1 MLIAGLGS
9 VGYRYLSEE
18 IRRET
23 HRTLAVIVE
32 QKRQQIEG
40 WLSDAR
46 VDTDLSFYGHS
57 QLEILFS
64 QWTHGGRK
72 DAPGLKRIQTL
83 MTQMA
88 EARGWAGLAIVDADA
103 TRLRRRRCRRPGPH
117 RADPGHPAPARVELV
132 DLHRNADGKV
142 HYGVLAPIGSP
153 DMEPLGVAYVTWS
166 ADQALNPLVGAWPV
180 PTQSAETYLVRRDGD
195 SVRFLTPLRFNR
207 DAALVLGLP
216 VASPDMPAARAAR
229 GERGI
234 IEGGR
239 DYRRAPVLA
248 YAAAVAGTPWL
259 MIAEIDE
266 AEAYAGVRTIAW
278 ATTILAGLGL
288 TFVYSGGYL
297 LWRRSRQRHELAALQ
312 AERAAEARFRVVFE
326 QAPLGIALL
335 DPGSGRFTDA
345 NPRLCEILGRSPR
358 ARRPQPPAHH
368 PPGRHR
374 RERRNAARLKSG
386 EIPATASTSA
396 TCARTARWCGPASPA
411 RRCAWTPRRPRATS
425 TSSRTSPPA
434 VRWRSSCAS
443 ARRAT
448 A

>member
-1 MLIAGLGS
+1 
-9 VGYRYLSEE
+9 
-18 IRRET
+18 
-23 HRTLAVIVE
+23 
-32 QKRQQIEG
+32 
-40 WLSDAR
+40 
-46 VDTDLSFYGHS
+46 
-57 QLEILFS
+57 
-64 QWTHGGRK
+64 
-72 DAPGLKRIQTL
+72 
-83 MTQMA
+83 
-88 EARGWAGLAIVDADA
+88 
-103 TRLRRRRCRRPGPH
+103 
-117 RADPGHPAPARVELV
+117 
-132 DLHRNADGKV
+132 V

-358 ARRPQPPAHH
+358 SSPASA
-368 PPGRHR
+368 PSASPTRTTSPR
-374 RERRNAARLKSG
+374 APECWPASRAARSR
-386 EIPATASTSA
+386 ATASTSA

-411 RRCAWTPRRPRATS
+411 RRCAWPPRRPRATS